1 MAWQFIV
8 TSTIWGQNRAM
19 FSSPQVNRTL
29 VTLTFHDGSKSVVS
43 VKLPL
48 SGKLAET
55 LNNQD
60 QFLDVISGTGEAYFI
75 AKSKVARAQ
84 ATEIPHATLNQRRR
98 NADQAQFNPY
108 AVLGVQSTASKEEI
122 REAYVGLVKMYHPDR
137 FLTLDIPQEMK
148 DYAASMQA
156 RINLAYEQIS

>member
-1 MAWQFIV
+1 
-8 TSTIWGQNRAM
+8 M
-19 FSSPQVNRTL
+19 FSSPHIQRTT
-29 VTLTFHDGSKSVVS
+29 VTLTFHDGSKSIVS

-55 LNNQD
+55 LNSQE

-75 AKSKVARAQ
+75 AKSKVARAE
-84 ATEIPHATLNQRRR
+84 ATEIPQATLNQQRR

-108 AVLGVQSTASKEEI
+108 AVLGVQSSASKEEI
-122 REAYVGLVKMYHPDR
+122 RNAYLALVKMYHPDR
-137 FLTLDIPQEMK
+137 FQTLDIPQEMK

-156 RINLAYEQIS
+156 RINVAYGQVG